1 MSPYKNILVL
11 CQGNICRSPVAEAML
26 RQQLPGKQI
35 QSAGL
40 TAMVG
45 QGVDATAGELAT
57 AEGLDTQAHVA
68 RQVTQD
74 MIQWADL
81 VLVMSQR
88 QRSQVGKIVPEA
100 IGKTMLLGHWIQ
112 HNGTGANNGTRAD
125 IGMEDIPDPYKKSR
139 DVFEHV
145 HKLMHQGV
153 SLWAKKI

>member
-1 MSPYKNILVL
+1 MSPYNNILVI
-11 CQGNICRSPVAEAML
+11 CQGNICRSPVAEALLKQAM
-26 RQQLPGKQI
+26 PGKQI

-45 QGVDATAGELAT
+45 QGCDASA
-57 AEGLDTQAHVA
+57 AEFASAAGLDTSAHTA
-68 RQVTQD
+68 RQLTPE

-81 VLVMSQR
+81 ILVMSQG
-88 QRSQVGKIVPEA
+88 QRSQLGKTAPEA

-112 HNGTGANNGTRAD
+112 GAGTRANNG
-125 IGMEDIPDPYKKSR
+125 MDIPDPYKKSR

-153 SLWAKKI
+153 SQWAAKI

>member
-1 MSPYKNILVL
+1 
-11 CQGNICRSPVAEAML
+11 
-26 RQQLPGKQI
+26 
-35 QSAGL
+35 
-40 TAMVG
+40 
-45 QGVDATAGELAT
+45 VDATAAELAT
-57 AEGLDTQAHVA
+57 TEGLDTQAHVA

-112 HNGTGANNGTRAD
+112 HNGTRAD

-153 SLWAKKI
+153 SLWAEKI

>member
-1 MSPYKNILVL
+1 MSPYNKILVL

-45 QGVDATAGELAT
+45 HGAEPTAIEIATAD
-57 AEGLDTQAHVA
+57 GLDLSAHMA
-68 RQVTQD
+68 RQVTTD

-81 VLVMSQR
+81 VLVMSHG
-88 QRSQVGKIVPEA
+88 QRSQVGQMTPEA
-100 IGKTMLLGHWIQ
+100 MGKTLLLGHWLEQ
-112 HNGTGANNGTRAD
+112 QNQGQQK
-125 IGMEDIPDPYKKSR
+125 DIPDPYKKSR

-145 HKLMHQGV
+145 HKLMAQ
-153 SLWAKKI
+153 SIALWANKI

>member
-45 QGVDATAGELAT
+45 QGVEVTAGELAA

-68 RQVTQD
+68 RQVTPE
-74 MIQWADL
+74 MIQWADMI
-81 VLVMSQR
+81 LVMSQG
-88 QRSQVGKIVPEA
+88 QRSQVGQTAPEA

-112 HNGTGANNGTRAD
+112 ASGTRANNG
-125 IGMEDIPDPYKKSR
+125 MDIPDPYKKSR

-153 SLWAKKI
+153 SLWAQKI